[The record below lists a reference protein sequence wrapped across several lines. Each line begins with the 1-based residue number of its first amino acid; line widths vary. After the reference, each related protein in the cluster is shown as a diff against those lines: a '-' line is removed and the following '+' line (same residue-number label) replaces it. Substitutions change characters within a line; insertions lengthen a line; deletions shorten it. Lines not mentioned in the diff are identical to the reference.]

1 MQRRSVISLALAAT
15 GILSALWL
23 TGATQAQPVTRPANN
38 ITPYD
43 ARSVIAPALPV
54 PPVPSA
60 DPPSVFLTAA
70 RSAVAVGRTGE
81 AREALERAE
90 TRLLDRDLPS
100 ATASVPNNQQA
111 VLAIGAA
118 RRALAAHDRQTAIT
132 AVNDALAAADRPEVT
147 VATIP
152 ATFVPPAVPLAP
164 PPPPQPVITREPVIT
179 RALLPGH
186 WALQGARYVWVSPE
200 TTLRRVQSA
209 GLVPGADVWRNGA
222 YVWVPRHYAN

>member
-23 TGATQAQPVTRPANN
+23 TGATQAQPVTRPASN

-60 DPPSVFLTAA
+60 DPTSVFLTAA

-100 ATASVPNNQQA
+100 AAAAVPDNQQ
-111 VLAIGAA
+111 VMLAIGAA

-132 AVNDALAAADRPEVT
+132 AIDDALAAADRPQ
-147 VATIP
+147 VAAAITP
-152 ATFVPPAVPLAP
+152 APAAPLAP

-209 GLVPGADVWRNGA
+209 GLVPGAYVWRNGA
-222 YVWVPRHYAN
+222 YVWVPTHYAN